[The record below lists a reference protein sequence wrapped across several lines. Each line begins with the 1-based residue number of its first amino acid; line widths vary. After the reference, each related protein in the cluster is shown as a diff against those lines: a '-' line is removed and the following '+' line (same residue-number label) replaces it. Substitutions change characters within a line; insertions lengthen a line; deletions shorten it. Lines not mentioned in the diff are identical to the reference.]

1 MTDIH
6 NIRDMKVVKMNPK
19 EIRFSQD
26 SISETFNGPDG
37 WSIWKLFDDIYDGRL
52 DIARPTLMISVVFQ
66 DGHYFVE
73 EGNRRLYI
81 YKLLEDLD
89 KINKIQV
96 AEQFKIQNKFWSAFF
111 LFLVFSTL
119 VQSFT

>member
-1 MTDIH
+1 
-6 NIRDMKVVKMNPK
+6 MNPK

-96 AEQFKIQNKFWSAFF
+96 AEQFENKNSKNNEEKNEKKMEKPFF
-111 LFLVFSTL
+111 F
-119 VQSFT
+119 FTKAVGY